1 MEGKI
6 SDRQVQRQGAAGI
19 IREKSKAAQLVS
31 AEELLLTLKLEDR
44 AKPEGDEEIVPP
56 EALLNKVMAENK
68 DLKEIRAKDGASLYY
83 SSMFM
88 SDAYAT
94 LLLHK
99 EEGAEALIADTVRED
114 SDRYPRP
121 TPLDVF
127 KEPPFD
133 LSQEEILSCLEEMS
147 SRDEYQ
153 DISRVSTSIGH
164 VFLYSTKHLDRDYAL
179 MLAEWIDV
187 GQFENP

>member
-1 MEGKI
+1 VKEGKLPT
-6 SDRQVQRQGAAGI
+6 RQGVADVV
-19 IREKSKAAQLVS
+19 REKSKAGQLVV
-31 AEELLLTLKLEDR
+31 AEELFSTLDMEHGT
-44 AKPEGDEEIVPP
+44 KPEVGEDSGSP
-56 EALLNKVMAENK
+56 EALLNNVMAENQ
-68 DLKEIRAKDGASLYY
+68 DLKEIRAKSGTSFYY

-88 SDAYAT
+88 SDNYAT

-99 EEGAEALIADTVRED
+99 KEGPGALIADTVRED

-133 LSQEEILSCLEEMS
+133 LSQEEILSCLQEMS
-147 SRDEYQ
+147 NREEYQ

-164 VFLYSTKHLDRDYAL
+164 VFLYSSRYLDPDYAL

>member
-1 MEGKI
+1 
-6 SDRQVQRQGAAGI
+6 
-19 IREKSKAAQLVS
+19 
-31 AEELLLTLKLEDR
+31 
-44 AKPEGDEEIVPP
+44 
-56 EALLNKVMAENK
+56 MAENE
-68 DLKEIRAKDGASLYY
+68 DLKEVRTKEGCAFYY

-88 SDAYAT
+88 SDTYAT

-99 EEGAEALIADTVRED
+99 EEGPVSLIADTVRED

-133 LSQEEILSCLEEMS
+133 LSQEEIFSCLEEIS
-147 SRDEYQ
+147 NREEYQ

-164 VFLYSTKHLDRDYAL
+164 VFLYSSRYLDRDYAL

>member
-1 MEGKI
+1 MKEDKI
-6 SDRQVQRQGAAGI
+6 PTRQGVADI

-56 EALLNKVMAENK
+56 EALLNKLLAEHN
-68 DLKEIRAKDGASLYY
+68 DLKEIRAKDGASLCY

-88 SDAYAT
+88 SDTYAT

-99 EEGAEALIADTVRED
+99 KEGPVSLIADTVRED

-121 TPLDVF
+121 TLLDVF

-133 LSQEEILSCLEEMS
+133 LSKEEILSCLQEMS
-147 SRDEYQ
+147 SRVEYQ
-153 DISRVSTSIGH
+153 DISQVSTSMGH
-164 VFLYSTKHLDRDYAL
+164 VFLYSSRYLDRDYAL

>member
-1 MEGKI
+1 M
-6 SDRQVQRQGAAGI
+6 
-19 IREKSKAAQLVS
+19 
-31 AEELLLTLKLEDR
+31 
-44 AKPEGDEEIVPP
+44 
-56 EALLNKVMAENK
+56 MAENK
-68 DLKEIRAKDGASLYY
+68 DLKEIRAKDGTSLYY

-94 LLLHK
+94 LLLRK
-99 EEGAEALIADTVRED
+99 KQGPLSLIADTVRED

-133 LSQEEILSCLEEMS
+133 LSQEEILSCLEEMFN
-147 SRDEYQ
+147 REGYQ
-153 DISRVSTSIGH
+153 DISQVSTSIGH
-164 VFLYSTKHLDRDYAL
+164 VFLYSSRYLDRDYAL
-179 MLAEWIDV
+179 MLAELIDV

>member
-1 MEGKI
+1 VKERNIPKG
-6 SDRQVQRQGAAGI
+6 QGVAAI
-19 IREKSKAAQLVS
+19 IQEKSKAGQLVS
-31 AEELLLTLKLEDR
+31 AEELLSALN
-44 AKPEGDEEIVPP
+44 AKEGSRPEGDEEAASP
-56 EALLNKVMAENK
+56 EALLDNMMAEHK
-68 DLKEIRAKDGASLYY
+68 DLKEMRAKDGTSLYY

-94 LLLHK
+94 LLMHK
-99 EEGAEALIADTVRED
+99 KQGPVSLVADTVRED

-121 TPLDVF
+121 TPLEVF

-133 LSQEEILSCLEEMS
+133 LSQEEILSCLQEMS
-147 SRDEYQ
+147 GQEEYQ

-164 VFLYSTKHLDRDYAL
+164 VFLYSSKYLDRDYAL
-179 MLAEWIDV
+179 MLSEWIDV

>member
-1 MEGKI
+1 MKEGNI
-6 SDRQVQRQGAAGI
+6 PTGQGAAGI
-19 IREKSKAAQLVS
+19 VREKSKAGQLVS
-31 AEELLLTLKLEDR
+31 AEELFSTLKVEDG
-44 AKPEGDEEIVPP
+44 AKPQGGEDTGSP
-56 EALLNKVMAENK
+56 EALLNKVLAEHK
-68 DLKEIRAKDGASLYY
+68 DLKEIRAKDGTSLYY

-94 LLLHK
+94 LLMHK
-99 EEGAEALIADTVRED
+99 KQGPVSLVADTVRED

-121 TPLDVF
+121 TPLEVF

-133 LSQEEILSCLEEMS
+133 LSQEEILSCLQEMS
-147 SRDEYQ
+147 SQDEYQ

-164 VFLYSTKHLDRDYAL
+164 VFLYSSKYLDRDYAL

>member
-1 MEGKI
+1 MTEGKTPA
-6 SDRQVQRQGAAGI
+6 RQEVADI
-19 IREKSKAAQLVS
+19 VRETSKSGQLVT
-31 AEELLLTLKLEDR
+31 AEELFPTLKVEDG
-44 AKPEGDEEIVPP
+44 AKPQGSEDTGSP
-56 EALLNKVMAENK
+56 ETLLNKVLAEHK
-68 DLKEIRAKDGASLYY
+68 DLKGIRAKNGTSLYY

-99 EEGAEALIADTVRED
+99 EEGPQALIADTVRED

-121 TPLDVF
+121 TPLEVF

-133 LSQEEILSCLEEMS
+133 LSHEEILSCLGEMS
-147 SRDEYQ
+147 HRDEYQ
-153 DISRVSTSIGH
+153 DISQVSTSIGH
-164 VFLYSTKHLDRDYAL
+164 VFLYSSKYLDRDYAL
-179 MLAEWIDV
+179 MLAEWTDV

>member
-6 SDRQVQRQGAAGI
+6 PARQGAADI

-31 AEELLLTLKLEDR
+31 AEELFSMLMVEDGE
-44 AKPEGDEEIVPP
+44 KPEGGEDIDSP
-56 EALLNKVMAENK
+56 EALLSKVLAKHN
-68 DLKEIRAKDGASLYY
+68 DLKEIRAKDGASLCY

-133 LSQEEILSCLEEMS
+133 LSQEEILSFLEEMS

-164 VFLYSTKHLDRDYAL
+164 VFLYSSRYLDRDYAL

>member
-1 MEGKI
+1 
-6 SDRQVQRQGAAGI
+6 
-19 IREKSKAAQLVS
+19 
-31 AEELLLTLKLEDR
+31 
-44 AKPEGDEEIVPP
+44 
-56 EALLNKVMAENK
+56 VMAENQ
-68 DLKEIRAKDGASLYY
+68 DLKEIRAKSGTSFYY

-88 SDAYAT
+88 SDNYAT

-99 EEGAEALIADTVRED
+99 KEGPGALIADTVRED

-133 LSQEEILSCLEEMS
+133 LSQEEILSCLQEMS
-147 SRDEYQ
+147 NREEYQ

-164 VFLYSTKHLDRDYAL
+164 VFLYSSRYLDPDYAL

>member
-1 MEGKI
+1 MKEGKI
-6 SDRQVQRQGAAGI
+6 PTRQGMADI
-19 IREKSKAAQLVS
+19 VREKSKAGQLVS
-31 AEELLLTLKLEDR
+31 AEELLQGLR
-44 AKPEGDEEIVPP
+44 PEHASTPEESGEATSA
-56 EALLNKVMAENK
+56 EALLRKAMGENE
-68 DLKEIRAKDGASLYY
+68 DLREVKTKEGCAFYY

-88 SDAYAT
+88 SDTYAT

-99 EEGAEALIADTVRED
+99 EEGPVSLIADTIRED

-147 SRDEYQ
+147 IRDEFQ
-153 DISRVSTSIGH
+153 DISQVSTSIGH
-164 VFLYSTKHLDRDYAL
+164 VFLYSSRYLDRDYAL

>member
-1 MEGKI
+1 MKEGKI
-6 SDRQVQRQGAAGI
+6 PTRQGLADI
-19 IREKSKAAQLVS
+19 VREKSKAGQLVS
-31 AEELLLTLKLEDR
+31 AEELLQTLKGENR
-44 AKPEGDEEIVPP
+44 AEPEGSEATTSA
-56 EALLNKVMAENK
+56 EALLRNAMAENE
-68 DLKEIRAKDGASLYY
+68 DLKEVRTKEGCAFYY

-88 SDAYAT
+88 SDTYAT

-99 EEGAEALIADTVRED
+99 EEGPVSLIADTVRED

-147 SRDEYQ
+147 IRDEFQ
-153 DISRVSTSIGH
+153 DISQVLTSVGH
-164 VFLYSTKHLDRDYAL
+164 VFLYSSRYLDRDYAL

>member
-1 MEGKI
+1 MHQQKEN
-6 SDRQVQRQGAAGI
+6 R
-19 IREKSKAAQLVS
+19 
-31 AEELLLTLKLEDR
+31 
-44 AKPEGDEEIVPP
+44 EIV
-56 EALLNKVMAENK
+56 EKALERGYRGEDTLESLLYSLATGDKKNRNELDQVAERTFNLHRAITIR
-68 DLKEIRAKDGASLYY
+68 DMGTKEMR
-83 SSMFM
+83 
-88 SDAYAT
+88 T
-94 LLLHK
+94 RH
-99 EEGAEALIADTVRED
+99 DTIRED

-147 SRDEYQ
+147 NREEYQ
-153 DISRVSTSIGH
+153 DLSQVSTSIGH
-164 VFLYSTKHLDRDYAL
+164 VFLYSSRYLDRDYAL